1 MAKDWETLA
10 AEYEGSNILIA
21 EADCTIEDDDLCDD
35 NGVEGFP
42 TLKYG
47 DPNALEDYDGG
58 RDLPTLQSFA
68 KASLKPSCSP
78 TNLDL
83 CDAEQ
88 KAEIEKVSALSKDEL
103 IAKIKDVKDTLKKLD
118 DEQEKIVEGLQN
130 QYEKISEETDKAKKA
145 AKKDSNFKLM
155 KSVLASNHQILVTR
169 SFKLW
174 WNVKVSLY

>member
-1 MAKDWETLA
+1 
-10 AEYEGSNILIA
+10 
-21 EADCTIEDDDLCDD
+21 
-35 NGVEGFP
+35 
-42 TLKYG
+42 
-47 DPNALEDYDGG
+47 
-58 RDLPTLQSFA
+58 
-68 KASLKPSCSP
+68 
-78 TNLDL
+78 
-83 CDAEQ
+83 
-88 KAEIEKVSALSKDEL
+88 
-103 IAKIKDVKDTLKKLD
+103 VKDTLKKLD

>member
-1 MAKDWETLA
+1 MGWCGHCKSMAKDWETLA

-58 RDLPTLQSFA
+58 RDLPALQSFA

-83 CDAEQ
+83 CD
-88 KAEIEKVSALSKDEL
+88 
-103 IAKIKDVKDTLKKLD
+103 
-118 DEQEKIVEGLQN
+118 DEQEKVVEGLQN

-155 KSVLASNHQILVTR
+155 KSVLASKSSDSGNEEL
-169 SFKLW
+169 
-174 WNVKVSLY
+174 